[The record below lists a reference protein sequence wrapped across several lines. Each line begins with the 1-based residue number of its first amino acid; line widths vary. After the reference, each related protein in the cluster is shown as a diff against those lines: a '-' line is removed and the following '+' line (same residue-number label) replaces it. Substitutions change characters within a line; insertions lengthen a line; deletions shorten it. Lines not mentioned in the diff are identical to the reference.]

1 VRTSNNE
8 IEKPVGAPTK
18 KNLLYVDIQS

>member
-8 IEKPVGAPTK
+8 IEKPVGAPK